1 MRPVP
6 NRQRSLSM
14 NSTGISAQ
22 DKWEK
27 IGEILDACPTITAL
41 VFNDLTTHPDG
52 TPKKNTGAPGMDATM
67 VLRFAIVMFIEQLSY
82 RMLYERVADSIILRD
97 FCGIPFGLLPSFSTL
112 QDNIK
117 KLRPATLEEI
127 NSIIVKYAVEKGV
140 EDGNDVRMDTTG
152 VETNIHTPTDA
163 SLLWDV
169 IRVLT
174 HVLFECECQFPQ
186 LHGLFQNHLVAAKTL
201 LYKINNEQKKDIKK
215 NLYAKLIK
223 IARKVVAYARI
234 ALERLGLFD
243 PLTAEQMIAQIEL
256 TAKLEHLLP
265 MADTII
271 DQAFRRVLKEENV
284 PVDEKVFSIF
294 QPHTDILVKGKRDPV
309 FGHKILLSAGK
320 NIILDCDVFLGNP
333 ADANLYVPAL
343 KSVEA
348 LLEQV
353 PPNVATDGGFASKNN
368 AQTAIDM
375 GVINVAFSSPKGSK
389 IVQTITESGTYK
401 RLCKWRAGIEGIISA
416 LKRAFGLRRCSW
428 SGYQS
433 FQAYV
438 HCAVLA
444 FNLQQIARA
453 LLA

>member
-1 MRPVP
+1 M
-6 NRQRSLSM
+6 
-14 NSTGISAQ
+14 
-22 DKWEK
+22 
-27 IGEILDACPTITAL
+27 
-41 VFNDLTTHPDG
+41 
-52 TPKKNTGAPGMDATM
+52 
-67 VLRFAIVMFIEQLSY
+67 
-82 RMLYERVADSIILRD
+82 
-97 FCGIPFGLLPSFSTL
+97 
-112 QDNIK
+112 
-117 KLRPATLEEI
+117 
-127 NSIIVKYAVEKGV
+127 
-140 EDGNDVRMDTTG
+140 
-152 VETNIHTPTDA
+152 
-163 SLLWDV
+163 
-169 IRVLT
+169 
-174 HVLFECECQFPQ
+174 
-186 LHGLFQNHLVAAKTL
+186 
-201 LYKINNEQKKDIKK
+201 
-215 NLYAKLIK
+215 
-223 IARKVVAYARI
+223 
-234 ALERLGLFD
+234 
-243 PLTAEQMIAQIEL
+243 
-256 TAKLEHLLP
+256 
-265 MADTII
+265 
-271 DQAFRRVLKEENV
+271 
-284 PVDEKVFSIF
+284 
-294 QPHTDILVKGKRDPV
+294 